1 MSTSP
6 ARVFA
11 ILDLFT
17 IERPTW
23 SADEINRA
31 LGYTR
36 PTGYRYVKE
45 LVDAGFLQKAGSGR
59 YALGARIIM
68 LDFQLRQTD
77 PVLQT
82 LMPRL
87 DQLVRRSSLDA
98 VVTAAL
104 HDQLVDTYRASLS
117 HALALR
123 YGRGRA
129 RPVFC
134 GAAAKVLMA
143 YQPRSRQDRWYLT
156 QSAEQLQALGLGSI
170 QDFRRQLGQIR
181 AEGGYLS
188 LGELDP
194 GVGGYAIP
202 LFDGDGELRCAL
214 TLVGRN
220 GDLLEHGPDLLRQW
234 LMEATAGFAEDLVRV
249 EQSDVSA
256 AEQFAAEA
264 KGQAATSDIS
274 VQA

>member
-17 IERPTW
+17 VARPTW
-23 SADEINRA
+23 SADEINRV

-45 LVDAGFLQKAGSGR
+45 LVDAGFLQKAGHGR

-77 PVLQT
+77 PVLQA
-82 LMPRL
+82 LLPRL
-87 DQLVRRSSLDA
+87 DHLVQRSGLDA
-98 VVTAAL
+98 VVTVAL
-104 HDQLVDTYRASLS
+104 GDQVVDTYRASTS

-129 RPVFC
+129 RPPFR

-143 YQPRSRQDRWYLT
+143 SQPRAYQDRWYAAQT
-156 QSAEQLQALGLGSI
+156 QESLQESGLDSI
-170 QDFRRQLGQIR
+170 QEFRQQIAR
-181 AEGGYLS
+181 IRSEGGYLS

-202 LFDGDGELRCAL
+202 LRDAEGDLRCAL
-214 TLVGRN
+214 TLVGHN
-220 GDLLEHGPDLLRQW
+220 ADLEKIGSGTLKEWLL
-234 LMEATAGFAEDLVRV
+234 EATAGFAEELALFCPL
-249 EQSDVSA
+249 A
-256 AEQFAAEA
+256 ADQ
-264 KGQAATSDIS
+264 KPLRI
-274 VQA
+274 